1 MAALLLSLLALGVA
15 PLVDRPL
22 GRSPRLSSGLD
33 AATMVVIAGVVF
45 LQVLPHGVVDV
56 GWPAVVAAL
65 LGLATPLGC
74 DRLSFGEGLIRLL
87 AAVAL
92 SVHGL
97 LDGAALATGGHE
109 GEALSMAVV
118 LHSLPMGLA
127 VWRAVAEHGG
137 RRLAGGMLLL
147 SAVAETV
154 GWFWAPSLAGSTGEA
169 LILAQCFVAGSL
181 LHLVSHGRPVQG
193 WPSGVGAL
201 VGAGFTILVL
211 AEHPLPSTSGAE
223 LAMGEA
229 FLGLA
234 AEAAPALLGALAVHV
249 ALMARGGL
257 RPSLRQALLSPSSP
271 LSLAALL
278 PTVALLGAPFALARG
293 LAGLFT
299 PRDLPAEEAEAS
311 AALASPL
318 LWVAL
323 GLGVAA
329 LGETLL
335 PVDAFAGVPA
345 SLGVIGAALLGAP
358 LWLSAAG
365 LTPVAALL
373 VHKGLSLGAALAL
386 LVVGPFGGR
395 RAGEPWG
402 VTLRR
407 LGRAVALGLGVGLLA
422 DALPI
427 ELIGPSLH
435 AMADHVHDPI
445 EWGALA
451 MTSALL
457 IALLLREGLSG
468 MLERL
473 RGPPA
478 HKPLGRGADGA
489 ETE

>member
-1 MAALLLSLLALGVA
+1 
-15 PLVDRPL
+15 
-22 GRSPRLSSGLD
+22 
-33 AATMVVIAGVVF
+33 MVVIAGVVF
-45 LQVLPHGVVDV
+45 LQVLPHGVVDI

-65 LGLATPLGC
+65 LGLVTPLGC
-74 DRLSFGEGLIRLL
+74 DRLSFGEGLIRLF

-92 SVHGL
+92 TVHGL

-109 GEALSMAVV
+109 GEALSAAVV

-127 VWRAVAEHGG
+127 VWRAVADHGG
-137 RRLAGGMLLL
+137 RWMAGGMLLL
-147 SAVAETV
+147 SAVAEAV
-154 GWFWAPSLAGSTGEA
+154 GWFWAPSLSGSTGEA

-201 VGAGFTILVL
+201 VGAGFTILLL
-211 AEHPLPSTSGAE
+211 AEHPLPSTSGVE
-223 LAMGEA
+223 LAMGAA

-234 AEAAPALLGALAVHV
+234 AEAAPALLGALAVQV
-249 ALMARGGL
+249 ALVAHGGL
-257 RPSLRQALLSPSSP
+257 RPSLRQALLSPGSP

-299 PRDLPAEEAEAS
+299 PRVSPPEEAGAP

-335 PVDAFAGVPA
+335 PVDAFAGMPA
-345 SLGVIGAALLGAP
+345 PLGVLCAALLGAP

-365 LTPVAALL
+365 LTPVAALM

-395 RAGEPWG
+395 REGEPWG
-402 VTLRR
+402 ATLRR
-407 LGRAVALGLGVGLLA
+407 LGRAVAMGLGVGLLA

-427 ELIGPSLH
+427 ELIGPSFH

-451 MTSALL
+451 MTTSLL
-457 IALLLREGLSG
+457 IALLLYLGLSG

-473 RGPPA
+473 RGPAAPKPA
-478 HKPLGRGADGA
+478 APAAGGAG
-489 ETE
+489 TE